1 MCIRDSLSNMGPAPF
16 HELVWPAMGDVTAV
30 RHADNFAHYQPV
42 TKVVFSLGM
51 LLGRLEFF
59 TIFALFVPGFW
70 KR

>member
-1 MCIRDSLSNMGPAPF
+1 
-16 HELVWPAMGDVTAV
+16 MGDVAAMT
-30 RHADNFAHYQPV
+30 HADNFAHYQPV